1 MSSAFRPNRFVTRL
15 LAALC
20 AVMALSAAALVI
32 DAPRPAS
39 AGHPPE
45 CTVNDLGMLGA
56 DASAELAAVG
66 TWTTED
72 CDSRF
77 ALTAMR
83 IPTGSSTP
91 RVTGSE
97 ST

>member
-1 MSSAFRPNRFVTRL
+1 MSSAFLPNRFVTRL

-20 AVMALSAAALVI
+20 AMIALTAAALVV
-32 DAPRPAS
+32 DAPRTALGQDE
-39 AGHPPE
+39 AA
-45 CTVNDLGMLGA
+45 CDVNDLGMLDDDMVGL
-56 DASAELAAVG
+56 SAVG

-83 IPTGSSTP
+83 IRTGSSTP